1 MRHSALAAP
10 RVLASLLLA
19 IALASCGRDV
29 PPEPDATSD
38 APALEVVVSDRAA
51 PVGAVVAVAIRARGL
66 DRGLRGL
73 EADLLFDSRQLAY
86 AGQIVEPGSYTMAAT
101 QDSPSS
107 RLRLIT
113 FGLGPL
119 PERMV
124 VLTFRVLAPGYADA
138 LRLGP
143 TLSVGADGRLVV
155 LVVHGGTEVD
165 NGLPRSDGRMMD
177 INAWAVELGE
187 RAPAR
192 SIVFVAGA
200 GTIYGDATL
209 DGSITLLDALAAA
222 DVGVG
227 SQSLITNAA
236 NDNVIAAN
244 VEPANLPGLGE
255 PDDANPPGRE
265 LNGTFVI
272 NLLDALAIANAS
284 VGQPAPI
291 VGRPIPGRVVPGL
304 RAVLSG
310 VISADRTLRRDTV
323 YELDG
328 VVSVENGV
336 TLTIEA
342 GTRIEGQTATA
353 GRLAVLRG
361 AKIVAIGTRLQPVVF
376 SCTPS
381 MHPGCWGG
389 LNINGPG
396 VLNND
401 GMSSGNEIEP
411 CPQKASP
418 GNLGYYGGCQDGFN
432 SGTLRYVRIENA
444 GMATA
449 EGVIT
454 PGLSLLGVGS
464 GTVMDT
470 IQVANSFG
478 DGMYVSGGRA
488 EFRAVLLTGN
498 LGTGLRWSNGWQ
510 GRAQNVIVQ
519 QPASASPAVLGS
531 NADGSA
537 SARRLTYPTIYN
549 LTVIGALGTE
559 TNAPG
564 LLLGHGTGGLIS
576 NAVILR
582 TSGAGLQIDGAQG
595 CALTADSLTVRA
607 SIFFQGQ
614 PNFSDDVDCI
624 DEAAYALTPSLGN
637 IVTNPGL
644 AAPFLTLTPDFRPMP
659 GSAASTG
666 GPIPITGFFDPTLTY
681 TGGAPI
687 EGNVVPWFT
696 GWTVGW

>member
-1 MRHSALAAP
+1 VFRRAATLLVLGLALSA
-10 RVLASLLLA
+10 
-19 IALASCGRDV
+19 CGRDT
-29 PPEPDATSD
+29 PPEPSSPT
-38 APALEVVVSDRAA
+38 PGGALELVVSDRGV
-51 PVGAVVAVAIRARGL
+51 PVGGSVAVAIRASGV
-66 DRGLRGL
+66 DVGLRGL
-73 EADLLFDSRQLAY
+73 QADLLFDAGRLAY
-86 AGQIVEPGSYTMAAT
+86 AGQIVESGSYTMAAT
-101 QDSPSS
+101 HDAPTR

-113 FGLGPL
+113 FGLAPL
-119 PERMV
+119 PERV
-124 VLTFRVLAPGYADA
+124 VVVVFRVLAAGYADG

-143 TLSVGADGRLVV
+143 TLSVGANGRVV
-155 LVVHGGTEVD
+155 ALSVRGGTEVD
-165 NGLPRSDGRMMD
+165 ASLPRSDARVMD
-177 INAWAVELGE
+177 LSAWAAVLGE
-187 RAPAR
+187 HAPPR

-200 GTIYGDATL
+200 GTVYGDATL
-209 DGSITLLDALAAA
+209 DGVITLLDALAAA

-244 VEPANLPGLGE
+244 VDPANLPGLGE

-284 VGQPAPI
+284 VGQPAAI
-291 VGRPIPGRVVPGL
+291 VGQPIPGRVTPSL
-304 RAVLSG
+304 LAVLTG
-310 VISADRTLRRDTV
+310 VLTEDRILRRDTL

-342 GTRIEGQTATA
+342 GTRIVAQTATA
-353 GRLAVLRG
+353 ARLAILRG

-381 MHPGCWGG
+381 TYPGCWGG
-389 LNINGPG
+389 LNINGPAL
-396 VLNND
+396 LNND

-411 CPQKASP
+411 CPQKPSP
-418 GNLGYYGGCQDGFN
+418 GNLGYYGGCQDGFS
-432 SGTLRYVRIENA
+432 SGTLRYVRIEGA

-449 EGVIT
+449 EGIIT

-464 GTVMDT
+464 GTVIDT

-498 LGTGLRWSNGWQ
+498 HGTGFRWSNGWQ

-519 QPASASPAVLGS
+519 QPPSSSPAVVGS
-531 NADGSA
+531 NADGSP

-549 LTVIGALGTE
+549 LTVIGSPGTE
-559 TNAPG
+559 TGAAG
-564 LLLGHGTGGLIS
+564 LLLEQGTGGFIS
-576 NAVILR
+576 NAIILR
-582 TSGAGLQIDGAQG
+582 SSGPGLQINGAQS

-607 SIFFQGQ
+607 SIFFLGQ
-614 PNFSDDVDCI
+614 PNFSDDADCI
-624 DEAAYALTPSLGN
+624 DEAAYALAPALGN
-637 IVTNPGL
+637 SVVDPGL
-644 AAPFLTLTPDFRPMP
+644 AAPFLTLTPDFRPLS
-659 GSAASTG
+659 GSPASTG